1 MTEHITWLTA
11 AAHNRLTEEL
21 AERTGPIRDEI
32 TKRIAL
38 AREEGDLKENGG
50 YHAAR
55 EEQSHNEGRIQHLEH
70 LLEHVRVGV
79 PEVPDGVAH
88 IGRVVTL
95 EFGKDDTESYLLG
108 AAEEAGTTTLEILSP
123 ESPLGKQLLDRQ
135 IGDEVTYTLP
145 NGRTS
150 TVVLVDVQN
159 PHA

>member
-21 AERTGPIRDEI
+21 EERQGPLREEI

-55 EEQSHNEGRIQHLEH
+55 DEQGKNEARIAHLKH
-70 LLEHVRVGV
+70 LLEHARVGT
-79 PEVPDGVAH
+79 PEVPDGEAH
-88 IGRVVTL
+88 VGRVVTI
-95 EFGKDDTESYLLG
+95 EFSEDEQETYYIGSS
-108 AAEEAGTTTLEILSP
+108 EERGTIDHEVLSP
-123 ESPLGKQLLDRQ
+123 TSPLGEALLGHR

-145 NGRTS
+145 NGRAIS
-150 TVVLVDVQN
+150 VILVDVQS
-159 PHA
+159 H